1 MDEEPKGLNCSLDS
15 LIEESGG
22 GRAPRNQRKDRRGGD
37 HKPYQRRGNNDQRL
51 RHQVS
56 GGPQIA
62 MAIPH
67 FAQLQPQFLIPQ
79 AFPHAIV
86 HQGLEGPHRPRG
98 PRNRSQEPARPSVDP
113 YAYRKKQTCFRDEE
127 TGNVVFRYDTV
138 DLVVITPAGEVT
150 LDSQDAADL
159 HVFRSLNDALAP
171 LNMRVTA
178 PSGRWDIG
186 DWSVSDGR
194 ALLRF
199 QDGMKLPPKGPA
211 AASRAQLMLDG
222 FKKVGKV
229 GPPGRT
235 PGSGQRGGYPQP
247 PHPFYIPGGAPYPP
261 PPQAP
266 KVALPGSAA
275 PDVFSR
281 LGGKL
286 ETGISEGERRLL
298 AQGRL
303 G

>member
-1 MDEEPKGLNCSLDS
+1 
-15 LIEESGG
+15 
-22 GRAPRNQRKDRRGGD
+22 
-37 HKPYQRRGNNDQRL
+37 
-51 RHQVS
+51 
-56 GGPQIA
+56 
-62 MAIPH
+62 
-67 FAQLQPQFLIPQ
+67 
-79 AFPHAIV
+79 
-86 HQGLEGPHRPRG
+86 
-98 PRNRSQEPARPSVDP
+98 
-113 YAYRKKQTCFRDEE
+113 
-127 TGNVVFRYDTV
+127 
-138 DLVVITPAGEVT
+138 
-150 LDSQDAADL
+150 
-159 HVFRSLNDALAP
+159 
-171 LNMRVTA
+171 MRVTA

-229 GPPGRT
+229 GPPGRA

-247 PHPFYIPGGAPYPP
+247 SHPFYIPGGAPYPP